1 MIPNIRA
8 RIIPIVD
15 IEVSASKSAG
25 LSLYAKEL
33 QTAKLKSALVIRTF
47 FHFPLNLFFAFSI
60 AC

>member
-33 QTAKLKSALVIRTF
+33 QTAKQKSALVIRTF
-47 FHFPLNLFFAFSI
+47 FIFL
-60 AC
+60 